1 MGLGSIGKKISGAAK
16 GIKKKLSPGNLLK
29 KALGGLGPLK
39 DLLSQGPLKG
49 LMEGGPMSLL
59 KGLDPTG
66 GMLSGALGQAA
77 GQRGL

>member
-1 MGLGSIGKKISGAAK
+1 MGLGSIGKKIKGAAK
-16 GIKKKLSPGNLLK
+16 GIAKKLSPQNLMK
-29 KALGGLGPLK
+29 KVMDKLGPLK
-39 DLLSQGPLKG
+39 DMLAQGPLKG

-66 GMLSGALGQAA
+66 GMLSGALGSAA